1 MLEHQLRATFFIAIC
16 ALSIIKLDAQNS
28 FIAKFNTPVDEYI
41 GPFIQ
46 NESGEYIGTIGRRI
60 AGINYNKCF
69 LYKIS
74 NAGDTL
80 MSKTFQKPDTLLN
93 AWSIIQI
100 SDDPIEYLVY
110 GSGFDTTYS
119 PFRLFNYFTRLD
131 NDFNTIWEKKYILR
145 PEGVLSLHE
154 LWNHMIKKKEGGY
167 FFASNFDNPGD
178 ERLVLFELSEN
189 GDSLA
194 YRVYEDD
201 SAGFTLMSISYN
213 YDSTAYQLYTW
224 GAHYVPNEGMAQC
237 ITVDFNL
244 NQTDVKHY
252 PRYFDDGLI
261 GKLLPDG
268 CFITGGLYQNPDLPP
283 AEASNMAVL
292 KHDTSFNLL
301 AECYVGDPDYNIRKD
316 NGFRS
321 MDFFY
326 PNSIFV
332 AGTFDYTTNVWPQ
345 RPSWIVLGKMDSNL
359 NLLTEKYLGGDA
371 YYHFNTI
378 TATSD
383 GGALI
388 TTLRYDYL
396 TQDHEH
402 DAYIIK
408 LDSLELTVGTNERPD
423 KILVDAIVYPNPT
436 SGLINIRTSIKN
448 AVFELYDLS
457 GKKLLIEPLTNL
469 ITPIKLD
476 NILEG
481 TYIWRVIQQNELI
494 ETGKII
500 KANNNANQ
508 GLNINNLE
516 LI

>member
-1 MLEHQLRATFFIAIC
+1 MVLLKIKHIILITIC
-16 ALSIIKLDAQNS
+16 ALSLLRLSAQTS
-28 FIAKFNTPVDEYI
+28 FVTKFNSPVDEYI

-46 NESGEYIGTIGRRI
+46 NADGEFIGVIARRNSTISYSIGS
-60 AGINYNKCF
+60 

-74 NAGDTL
+74 GTGDTIF
-80 MSKTFQKPDTLLN
+80 SKQFQKPDTLMEISTL
-93 AWSIIQI
+93 IQ
-100 SDDPIEYLVY
+100 SNENPIEYLVY
-110 GSGFDTTYS
+110 GSGFDTTDTPY
-119 PFRLFNYFTRLD
+119 RLFNYFIKLD
-131 NDFNTIWEKKYILR
+131 NDFNKIWEKKYILR
-145 PEGVLSLHE
+145 PEGVTSLNE
-154 LWNHMIKKKEGGY
+154 LWRHVIRKKDGGY
-167 FFASNFDNPGD
+167 FFASNFDKPGD
-178 ERLVLFELSEN
+178 ERLVLFELSEE

-224 GAHYVPNEGMAQC
+224 GAHYIPYEGMAQC

-252 PRYFDDGLI
+252 PRHFDDGLT
-261 GKLLPDG
+261 GKILPDG
-268 CFITGGLYQNPDLPP
+268 NLITGGLYQNSNLPP

-301 AECYVGDPDYNIRKD
+301 AECYVGDPDYDIRKD

-321 MDFFY
+321 MDFYY

-332 AGTFDYTTNVWPQ
+332 AGTFDFTTNNWPQ
-345 RPSWIVLGKMDSNL
+345 RPSWIVLGKMDSDL

-396 TQDHEH
+396 TQYHEH

-408 LDSLELTVGTNERPD
+408 LDSMDLTVGITER
-423 KILVDAIVYPNPT
+423 KEKKLVDAIVYPNPT
-436 SGLINIRTSIKN
+436 CDLINIRTAIKN

-457 GKKLLIEPLTNL
+457 GKKLISKPLTNL
-469 ITPIKLD
+469 ITPIKLE
-476 NILEG
+476 NIVEG
-481 TYIWRVIQQNELI
+481 TYIWSVIQQNKLI

-500 KANNNANQ
+500 KTNNN
-508 GLNINNLE
+508 
-516 LI
+516 